1 MFERAVFIAVATF
14 FCLHPAVLP
23 SALAQDDEQPE
34 RREVAITGEQAD
46 LNDEAVRA
54 IIGGD
59 HAKAVALLN
68 ESLLS
73 VEANVLYLNL
83 GKAYQGLGNCEKAR
97 ESFEAALEAP
107 VVESPSPEVVDK
119 KVRSSLQ
126 ELDQECAAAPSEDD
140 AGADVAVQDDTS
152 EQKDTQEP
160 KPAEEETP
168 VAAAPVEESSSQDI
182 WGMTLVGTGLAVAGG
197 GAAMHLVARS
207 KRAEITDTS
216 SGETVPMT
224 QREAADVED
233 SANLYDTVGLSM
245 AITGGVL
252 AATGTYIWLTAP
264 EEAASTVQVGPTADG
279 WNVAWTLQF

>member
-1 MFERAVFIAVATF
+1 MFERALFIAVATLL
-14 FCLHPAVLP
+14 CLHPAVLP
-23 SALAQDDEQPE
+23 SAFAQEDKEEPE
-34 RREVAITGEQAD
+34 RREVSITGEQAD

-59 HAKAVALLN
+59 HAKAVALLD

-73 VEANVLYLNL
+73 VEANVIYLNL

-119 KVRSSLQ
+119 KVRASLQ
-126 ELDQECAAAPSEDD
+126 ELDQECAAPPTEDD
-140 AGADVAVQDDTS
+140 AGADVAARGDTDDQQDI
-152 EQKDTQEP
+152 EEP
-160 KPAEEETP
+160 EPAAETP
-168 VAAAPVEESSSQDI
+168 VAAAPVEESSSQNI
-182 WGMTLVGTGLAVAGG
+182 WGMTLVGTGIAVAGG

-207 KRAEITDTS
+207 KRSEITDVS

-224 QREAADVED
+224 QREAAEVED

-264 EEAASTVQVGPTADG
+264 EETVSTVHLGPTADG